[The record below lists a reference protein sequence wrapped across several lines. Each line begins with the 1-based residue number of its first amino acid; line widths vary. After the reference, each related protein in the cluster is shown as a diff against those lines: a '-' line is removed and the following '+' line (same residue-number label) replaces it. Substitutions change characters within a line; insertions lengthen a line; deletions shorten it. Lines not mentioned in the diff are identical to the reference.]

1 MGAMADVEAA
11 PGELLETLR
20 KAAAA
25 LTESGVKFAL
35 AGGFAAY
42 ARGAA
47 PSTHDVDFVLTE
59 DEVGVALSALEAAG
73 MRRVE
78 IPEGWLAKAHDDG
91 RTVDL
96 IFRPSGRAVDAALL
110 ARAEELSVQAVAMP
124 VLTATD
130 LTILRL
136 RAFSEK
142 ACDYGRY
149 LPVSRAL
156 REQVDWPRV
165 ISETADSPYAYAYL
179 TLLHRLHVIDEGPP
193 YEGRDG

>member
-1 MGAMADVEAA
+1 MADVEAA

-25 LTESGVKFAL
+25 LTGSGVKFAL
-35 AGGFAAY
+35 AGGYAAY

-47 PSTHDVDFVLTE
+47 PSTHDVDFVLPE
-59 DEVGVALSALEAAG
+59 EEVDVALAALESVG
-73 MRRVE
+73 MRRAE
-78 IPEGWLAKAHDDG
+78 IPEAWLAKVYDDG

-110 ARAEELSVQAVAMP
+110 SRAEEMHVEAVAMP

-130 LTILRL
+130 MTILRL
-136 RAFSEK
+136 LAFDEK
-142 ACDYGRY
+142 ASDFGGY

-156 REQVDWPRV
+156 REQIDWPRV
-165 ISETADSPYAYAYL
+165 IAETADSPYAYAYL
-179 TLLHRLHVIDEGPP
+179 TLLHRLHVMEYGPP
-193 YEGRDG
+193 YERSDG

>member
-1 MGAMADVEAA
+1 MSDVEAA
-11 PGELLETLR
+11 PGELLKTLR

-25 LTESGVKFAL
+25 LTDAGIKFAL
-35 AGGFAAY
+35 TGGFAAY

-59 DEVGVALSALEAAG
+59 DEVEGALSALESVG

-78 IPEGWLAKAHDDG
+78 IPEAWLAKVHDDG

-110 ARAEELSVQAVAMP
+110 ARAEELNVEAVAMP

-130 LTILRL
+130 LTVLRL
-136 RAFSEK
+136 LAFDEK
-142 ACDYGRY
+142 ASDFGGY

-165 ISETADSPYAYAYL
+165 IAATADSPYAYAYL
-179 TLLHRLHVIDEGPP
+179 TLLHRLRVIEYGPP
-193 YEGRDG
+193 YEGSDG

>member
-1 MGAMADVEAA
+1 MGDVEAA

-25 LTESGVKFAL
+25 LTDAGIKFAL
-35 AGGFAAY
+35 AGGYAAY

-59 DEVGVALSALEAAG
+59 DEVEGALSALESVG

-78 IPEGWLAKAHDDG
+78 IPEGWLAKVHDDG

-110 ARAEELSVQAVAMP
+110 ARAEELNVEAVAMP

-130 LTILRL
+130 LTVLRL
-136 RAFSEK
+136 LAFDEK
-142 ACDYGRY
+142 ASDFGAY

-165 ISETADSPYAYAYL
+165 IAATADSPYAYAYL
-179 TLLHRLHVIDEGPP
+179 TLLHRLRVMEYGPP
-193 YEGRDG
+193 YEGSDG